1 MATSGVRKGENEAR
15 FRGVNERLERRAA
28 VAAIAPPDGF
38 EIVCE
43 CAVEECTERI
53 EISFAEYERVR
64 DNPRAF
70 VVVPGHAD
78 PDCERVLSS
87 RDGYEVVEKYGE
99 AGVVAE
105 LADPRDDG

>member
-1 MATSGVRKGENEAR
+1 MAMSGVRKGANEAR
-15 FRGVNERLERRAA
+15 FRGVNERLEQRAA
-28 VAAIAPPDGF
+28 VAAMAAPSGF

-53 EISFAEYERVR
+53 RISFGDYEWVR
-64 DNPRAF
+64 ENPRAF

-78 PDCERVLSS
+78 PECERIVAE
-87 RDGYEVVEKYGE
+87 RDGYEVVEKFGD

-105 LADPRDDG
+105 LEDPRDNE